1 MTEQNQNPDAS
12 QAEASA
18 KAGAPK
24 PAAAPAPAAPKPAA
38 PAAAAPA
45 AAVAAPKPPVPAAPR
60 PAAAAA
66 APWPYDEKVLCYPN
80 MIFHEVVVALAT
92 VVALW
97 LWSLLMNAPLEEAAN
112 PNLTPNPSRAPWY
125 FLGLQ
130 ELLVYFDP
138 WIAGVLLPQFIVQ
151 GLIILPYID
160 TNPEQ
165 QGYYSYKGRQLEFW
179 VMSIGFLMWFTLIM
193 IGSTMRGPSWQLYM
207 PWESWL
213 VHKADATPTWSFP
226 IWAGVMC
233 IGGYFAIGMAA
244 PMALFKEWYEE
255 KGFFRYQLIMVHLLV
270 MLAVPI
276 KIVLR
281 LAFNVKYVL
290 ALTTPIG
297 SINF

>member
-1 MTEQNQNPDAS
+1 MTEQNQTP
-12 QAEASA
+12 
-18 KAGAPK
+18 APPSK
-24 PAAAPAPAAPKPAA
+24 PAAAGPSGQAS
-38 PAAAAPA
+38 
-45 AAVAAPKPPVPAAPR
+45 VAAKPPVPVAPR
-60 PAAAAA
+60 PAAA

-80 MIFHEVVVALAT
+80 MIFHEVLVALAT
-92 VVALW
+92 VVVLW
-97 LWSLLMNAPLEEAAN
+97 AWSVLMDSPLEEMAN
-112 PNLTPNPSRAPWY
+112 ANLTPNPSRAPWY

-151 GLIILPYID
+151 GLVILPYID

-179 VMSIGFLMWFTLIM
+179 VMSLGFIAWFLLILV
-193 IGSTMRGPSWQLYM
+193 GSTMRGPSWQFYL

-213 VHKADATPTWSFP
+213 IHKPDAGATWNFP
-226 IWAGVMC
+226 VWAGILA
-233 IGGYFAIGMAA
+233 IGGYFAVGMAL
-244 PMALFKEWYEE
+244 PALLFRKWYEE
-255 KGFFRYQLIMVHLLV
+255 KGFIRYQLIMVHLLV

-276 KIVLR
+276 KMVLR
-281 LAFNVKYVL
+281 LFFDVKYVL

>member
-1 MTEQNQNPDAS
+1 MTEQNQTPAP
-12 QAEASA
+12 APAP
-18 KAGAPK
+18 APK
-24 PAAAPAPAAPKPAA
+24 PA
-38 PAAAAPA
+38 
-45 AAVAAPKPPVPAAPR
+45 VAAAPR
-60 PAAAAA
+60 PAAPAAA

-92 VVALW
+92 VVVLW
-97 LWSLLMNAPLEEAAN
+97 AWSVIMDSPLEEMAN
-112 PNLTPNPSRAPWY
+112 GNLTPNPSRAPWY

-151 GLIILPYID
+151 GLVILPYID

-179 VMSIGFLMWFTLIM
+179 VMSIGFLMWFALI
-193 IGSTMRGPSWQLYM
+193 IVGSTMRGPSWAFYF

-213 VHKADATPTWSFP
+213 IHKPDAASTWNFP
-226 IWAGVMC
+226 IWAGLMA
-233 IGGYFAIGMAA
+233 IGGYFAVGMAL
-244 PMALFKEWYEE
+244 PALLFRKWFEE
-255 KGFFRYQLIMVHLLV
+255 KGILRYALIMTHLLV

-276 KIVLR
+276 KMVLR
-281 LAFNVKYVL
+281 LVFDVKYVL

>member
-1 MTEQNQNPDAS
+1 MTEQNATPS
-12 QAEASA
+12 
-18 KAGAPK
+18 
-24 PAAAPAPAAPKPAA
+24 PAPAAPKPV
-38 PAAAAPA
+38 
-45 AAVAAPKPPVPAAPR
+45 VAAPAAPR
-60 PAAAAA
+60 PAPAAA

-80 MIFHEVVVALAT
+80 MIFHELVVAMGTLVFIWA
-92 VVALW
+92 
-97 LWSLLMNAPLEEAAN
+97 WSILMNAPLEEAAN
-112 PNLTPNPSRAPWY
+112 GNLTPNPSRAPWY

-179 VMSIGFLMWFTLIM
+179 VMSTGFLMWFVLIM
-193 IGSTMRGPSWQLYM
+193 VGSTMRGPSWQFYL

-213 VHKADATPTWSFP
+213 EHKPDAAATWSFP
-226 IWAGVMC
+226 VWAGVVA
-233 IGGYFAIGMAA
+233 IGGYFAAGMAL
-244 PMALFKEWYEE
+244 PALLFREWYEE
-255 KGFFRYQLIMVHLLV
+255 KGFLRYQLIMSHLLV

-276 KIVLR
+276 KMILR
-281 LAFNVKYVL
+281 LVFDVKYVL
-290 ALTTPIG
+290 ALTTPFG

>member
-1 MTEQNQNPDAS
+1 MTEQNAIPAP
-12 QAEASA
+12 AP
-18 KAGAPK
+18 APK
-24 PAAAPAPAAPKPAA
+24 PAP
-38 PAAAAPA
+38 
-45 AAVAAPKPPVPAAPR
+45 VAPAAPR
-60 PAAAAA
+60 PAAA

-80 MIFHEVVVALAT
+80 MIFHELVVAMAT
-92 VVALW
+92 LVFIW
-97 LWSLLMNAPLEEAAN
+97 TWSVLMNSPLEEAAN

-151 GLIILPYID
+151 GLILLPYVD

-179 VMSIGFLMWFTLIM
+179 VMSSGFLMWFLLILV
-193 IGSTMRGPSWQLYM
+193 GSTMRGPSWQLYM

-213 VHKADATPTWSFP
+213 HHKPDASATTSFP
-226 IWAGVMC
+226 VWAGLLC
-233 IGGYFAIGMAA
+233 IGGFFTAGMAL
-244 PMALFKEWYEE
+244 PALLFREWFEE
-255 KGFFRYQLIMVHLLV
+255 KGIIRYALIMTHLLV
-270 MLAVPI
+270 MLAIPI

-281 LAFNVKYVL
+281 VFFDVKYVL
-290 ALTTPIG
+290 ALVTPFG

>member
-1 MTEQNQNPDAS
+1 MTEQNQTPPSKPAV
-12 QAEASA
+12 
-18 KAGAPK
+18 AGASGQ
-24 PAAAPAPAAPKPAA
+24 AP
-38 PAAAAPA
+38 
-45 AAVAAPKPPVPAAPR
+45 VAAPKPVAAAPR
-60 PAAAAA
+60 PAAAA
-66 APWPYDEKVLCYPN
+66 PWPYYEKVLCYPN
-80 MIFHEVVVALAT
+80 MIFHEVLVALAT
-92 VVALW
+92 VVAMW
-97 LWSLLMNAPLEEAAN
+97 AWSLLMDSPLEEMAN
-112 PNLTPNPSRAPWY
+112 ANLTPNPSRAPWY

-179 VMSIGFLMWFTLIM
+179 VMSIGFIAWFVLILV
-193 IGSTMRGPSWQLYM
+193 GSTMRGPSWNFYW

-213 VHKADATPTWSFP
+213 IHKPDPPATWNFP
-226 IWAGVMC
+226 VWAGILS
-233 IGGYFAIGMAA
+233 IGGYFAAGMALPA
-244 PMALFKEWYEE
+244 LLFKEWYQE
-255 KGFFRYQLIMVHLLV
+255 KGFIRYQLIMVHLLV

-276 KIVLR
+276 KMALR
-281 LAFNVKYVL
+281 LFFDVKYVL